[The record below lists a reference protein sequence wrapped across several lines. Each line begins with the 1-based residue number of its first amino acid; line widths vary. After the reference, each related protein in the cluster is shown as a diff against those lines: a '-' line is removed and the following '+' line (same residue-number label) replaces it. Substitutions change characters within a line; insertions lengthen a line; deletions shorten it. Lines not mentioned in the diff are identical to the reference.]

1 MWSNMRRLYVVV
13 ALLVSALTSGFTAMA
28 QESAD
33 ADSEKYTPARSV
45 ARKFAIYYWLDRVD
59 IDEQYLD
66 NEWQISQIR
75 KYLLISPKIDSIT
88 ICSYASPEGVYE
100 RNVWLARRRAEAAR
114 RFIVNNIPEG
124 SSLTGDKIKLQ
135 PVAENWEGLKQE
147 IEANYTL
154 QNKDRVLRILNSN
167 VGNDTKKWRIR
178 NLDNGYTWHYIIVN
192 HMPRLRLATWICV
205 WVDPEVPVLEAMRP
219 TSPAEPMVLATIPP
233 QSFGDYTP
241 GSPTSTSQSSSN
253 PAYERQMILAGRTNL
268 LVPGLNA
275 GVEVPIGRHVSI
287 GADYWYPWWLA
298 KNNKYCGEMLGA
310 FVDAKYWFTGRNGK
324 YAWTRADKLKGHA
337 LGVYAGA
344 GYYDYQRL
352 KSGYQGEYI
361 DVGVD
366 YTFGLP
372 VGRRDHKWM
381 RMEFNIG
388 VGYIWTQARHY
399 TPTSDY
405 SDLIKDPGIK
415 QKYYSFFGPTRAG
428 VSFVLPIIVK
438 HKVRGGAR

>member
-1 MWSNMRRLYVVV
+1 MRRLYVVV

-33 ADSEKYTPARSV
+33 AGSEKNTPARSV

-100 RNVWLARRRAEAAR
+100 RNVWLARKRAEAAR
-114 RFIVNNIPEG
+114 RFIVNNIPDG

-219 TSPAEPMVLATIPP
+219 AEPAQPLVLATIPP
-233 QSFGDYTP
+233 QSFGNYVP
-241 GSPTSTSQSSSN
+241 ASQPSSQSTSN
-253 PAYERQMILAGRTNL
+253 PEYERQMILAGRTNL

-298 KNNKYCGEMLGA
+298 KNNKYCGEMLGT

-372 VGRRDHKWM
+372 IGRRDHKWM

>member
-1 MWSNMRRLYVVV
+1 MSLVTRRLQIVV
-13 ALLVSALTSGFTAMA
+13 ALLVSALFSGFTAMA
-28 QESAD
+28 QESVV
-33 ADSEKYTPARSV
+33 ADSEKNTQARSV
-45 ARKFAIYYWLDRVD
+45 AHKFAIYYWLDRVD

-100 RNVWLARRRAEAAR
+100 RNVWLARKRAEAAR

-124 SSLTGDKIKLQ
+124 SSLNGDKIKLQ
-135 PVAENWEGLKQE
+135 PMAENWDGLKQE
-147 IEANYTL
+147 IEENYKL

-192 HMPRLRLATWICV
+192 HMPKLRLATWICV
-205 WVDPEVPVLEAMRP
+205 WVDPEVPALETMRP
-219 TSPAEPMVLATIPP
+219 EEPAKPMTFAMIP
-233 QSFGDYTP
+233 QQTFSNYTP
-241 GSPTSTSQSSSN
+241 STQPSSSTPSN

-298 KNNKYCGEMLGA
+298 KSNKYCGEMLGV
-310 FVDAKYWFTGRNGK
+310 FMDAKYWFTGRNGK

-344 GYYDYQRL
+344 GYYDYQKL
-352 KSGYQGEYI
+352 KSGYQGEYF

-372 VGRRDHKWM
+372 IGRRDHKWM

>member
-13 ALLVSALTSGFTAMA
+13 ALLVSALTSGFTATA

-33 ADSEKYTPARSV
+33 AGSEKYTPARSV

-100 RNVWLARRRAEAAR
+100 RNVWLARKRAEAAR

-124 SSLTGDKIKLQ
+124 SSLNGDKIKLQ

-219 TSPAEPMVLATIPP
+219 AEPAQPLVLATIP
-233 QSFGDYTP
+233 QQTFKDYTP
-241 GSPTSTSQSSSN
+241 VSQPSSQSTSN
-253 PAYERQMILAGRTNL
+253 PEYERQMILAGRTNL

-275 GVEVPIGRHVSI
+275 GVEIPIGRHVSI

-298 KNNKYCGEMLGA
+298 KSNKYCGEMLGA

-352 KSGYQGEYI
+352 KSGY
-361 DVGVD
+361 
-366 YTFGLP
+366 
-372 VGRRDHKWM
+372 
-381 RMEFNIG
+381 
-388 VGYIWTQARHY
+388 
-399 TPTSDY
+399 
-405 SDLIKDPGIK
+405 
-415 QKYYSFFGPTRAG
+415 
-428 VSFVLPIIVK
+428 
-438 HKVRGGAR
+438 

>member
-33 ADSEKYTPARSV
+33 AGSEKNTPARSV

-100 RNVWLARRRAEAAR
+100 RNVWLARKRAEAAR
-114 RFIVNNIPEG
+114 RFIVNNIPDG

-219 TSPAEPMVLATIPP
+219 AEPAQPLVLATIPP
-233 QSFGDYTP
+233 QSFGNYVP
-241 GSPTSTSQSSSN
+241 ASQPSSQSTSN
-253 PAYERQMILAGRTNL
+253 PEYERQMILAGRTNL

-372 VGRRDHKWM
+372 IGRRDHKWM

>member
-1 MWSNMRRLYVVV
+1 MRRLYVVV

>member
-33 ADSEKYTPARSV
+33 AGSEKNTPARSV

-100 RNVWLARRRAEAAR
+100 RNVWLARKRAEAAR
-114 RFIVNNIPEG
+114 RFIVNNIPDG

-219 TSPAEPMVLATIPP
+219 AEPAQPLVLATIPP
-233 QSFGDYTP
+233 QSFGNY
-241 GSPTSTSQSSSN
+241 SPASQPSSQSTSN
-253 PAYERQMILAGRTNL
+253 PEYERQMILAGRTNL

-372 VGRRDHKWM
+372 IGRRDHKWM

-438 HKVRGGAR
+438 HKVKGGAR

>member
-1 MWSNMRRLYVVV
+1 MRRLYVVV

-33 ADSEKYTPARSV
+33 AGSEKNTPARSV

-100 RNVWLARRRAEAAR
+100 RNVWLARKRAEAAR

-147 IEANYTL
+147 IEANYTR

-219 TSPAEPMVLATIPP
+219 AEPAQPLVFATIPP
-233 QSFGDYTP
+233 QSFGNYVP
-241 GSPTSTSQSSSN
+241 ASQPSSQSTSN
-253 PAYERQMILAGRTNL
+253 PEYERQMILAGRTNL

-372 VGRRDHKWM
+372 IGRRDHKWM

>member
-13 ALLVSALTSGFTAMA
+13 ALLVSALTSGFTATA

-33 ADSEKYTPARSV
+33 AGSENNTPARSV

-100 RNVWLARRRAEAAR
+100 RNVWLARKRAEAAR

-124 SSLTGDKIKLQ
+124 SSLNGDKIKLQ

-219 TSPAEPMVLATIPP
+219 AEPAQPLVLATIP
-233 QSFGDYTP
+233 QQTFKDYTP
-241 GSPTSTSQSSSN
+241 VSQPSSQSTSN
-253 PAYERQMILAGRTNL
+253 PEYERQMILAGRTNL

-275 GVEVPIGRHVSI
+275 GVEIPIGRHVSI

-298 KNNKYCGEMLGA
+298 KSNKYCGEMLGA

-372 VGRRDHKWM
+372 IGRRDHKWM

>member
-1 MWSNMRRLYVVV
+1 MRVVIERLFVAI
-13 ALLVSALTSGFTAMA
+13 ALLISALGLGFTAMA
-28 QESAD
+28 QESVKAD
-33 ADSEKYTPARSV
+33 YEQGIKKSV

-66 NEWQISQIR
+66 NEWQIAQIR

-88 ICSYASPEGVYE
+88 VLSYASPEGVYE
-100 RNVWLARRRAEAAR
+100 RNVWLARKRAEAAR
-114 RFIVNNIPEG
+114 RFIVSNIPEG
-124 SSLTGDKIKLQ
+124 SSLTGDKIRLQ

-192 HMPRLRLATWICV
+192 HMPKLRLATWICV
-205 WVDPEVPVLEAMRP
+205 WVDPEVPVLEDMRP
-219 TSPAEPMVLATIPP
+219 TEPASPLSIASLPTRT
-233 QSFGDYTP
+233 FGDNQTQ
-241 GSPTSTSQSSSN
+241 TSQQST
-253 PAYERQMILAGRTNL
+253 PEWERQMILAGRTNL

-275 GVEVPIGRHVSI
+275 GVEVPIGRHASI

-298 KNNKYCGEMLGA
+298 KSNKYCGEMLGV
-310 FVDAKYWFTGRNGK
+310 FMDAKYWFTGKNGK

-337 LGVYAGA
+337 FGVYAGA

-372 VGRRDHKWM
+372 IGRRDHKWM

-405 SDLIKDPGIK
+405 SDLIKDPGVK
-415 QKYYSFFGPTRAG
+415 QRYYSFFGPTRAG

-438 HKVRGGAR
+438 HKVKGGAR

>member
-1 MWSNMRRLYVVV
+1 MRVVIERLFVAI
-13 ALLVSALTSGFTAMA
+13 ALLISALGLGFTAMA
-28 QESAD
+28 QESVKAD
-33 ADSEKYTPARSV
+33 HEQGIKKSV

-66 NEWQISQIR
+66 NEWQIAQIR

-88 ICSYASPEGVYE
+88 VLSYASPEGVYE
-100 RNVWLARRRAEAAR
+100 RNVWLARKRAEAAR
-114 RFIVNNIPEG
+114 RFIVSNIPEG
-124 SSLTGDKIKLQ
+124 SSLTGDKIRLQ

-192 HMPRLRLATWICV
+192 HMPKLRLATWICV

-219 TSPAEPMVLATIPP
+219 TEPASPLSIAALPART
-233 QSFGDYTP
+233 FGDNQTQ
-241 GSPTSTSQSSSN
+241 TSQQST
-253 PAYERQMILAGRTNL
+253 PEWERQMILAGRTNL

-298 KNNKYCGEMLGA
+298 KSNKYCGEMLGV
-310 FVDAKYWFTGRNGK
+310 FMDAKYWFTGKNGK

-337 LGVYAGA
+337 FGVYAGA

-372 VGRRDHKWM
+372 IGRRDHKWM

-405 SDLIKDPGIK
+405 SDLIKDPGVK
-415 QKYYSFFGPTRAG
+415 QRYYSFFGPTRAG

-438 HKVRGGAR
+438 HKVKGGAR